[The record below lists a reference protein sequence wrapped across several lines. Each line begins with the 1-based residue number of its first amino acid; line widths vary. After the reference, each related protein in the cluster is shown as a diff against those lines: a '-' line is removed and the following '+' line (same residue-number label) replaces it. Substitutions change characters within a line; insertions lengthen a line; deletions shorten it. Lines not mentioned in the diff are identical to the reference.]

1 MLIFLGCGTTS
12 SQHLQAWKWASLVFS
27 SFEYPHQEVNLANSR
42 RLGNVRECSC
52 SGSVTA
58 GGTSTTSRGRGRVD
72 LSVCCHLHHVGRPAD
87 RRIQTEE
94 ARVFFLTPEI
104 LVGGLQR
111 LEKTGSLRQS
121 VKFSCSQSGR
131 WGDSF
136 WTASD
141 CSD

>member
-1 MLIFLGCGTTS
+1 MSRATS

-72 LSVCCHLHHVGRPAD
+72 LSVCCHLHHVSRPAD
-87 RRIQTEE
+87 GESKLKKLGFFSHSGDSRGRPSETGEDRFTEAVCQVLLQSVRE
-94 ARVFFLTPEI
+94 
-104 LVGGLQR
+104 VGGQL
-111 LEKTGSLRQS
+111 L
-121 VKFSCSQSGR
+121 
-131 WGDSF
+131 DSF
-136 WTASD
+136 GLF
-141 CSD
+141 